1 MVEGAPFSVK
11 AAKASILAGMDLGCA
26 QGLIEASRLHVAAYA
41 SLDARR
47 QKYIADWVGRFN
59 GLTGLQAQPEPF
71 YDSKVKLSAKTTF
84 DAVTNALMT
93 TTLTERSGAA
103 HGDALSLVDRSI
115 VGTPIS
121 ISTIDRPVFRPDFST
136 GI

>member
-1 MVEGAPFSVK
+1 MVRGRARDGRRRHRPR
-11 AAKASILAGMDLGCA
+11 A
-26 QGLIEASRLHVAAYA
+26 VATT
-41 SLDARR
+41 
-47 QKYIADWVGRFN
+47 
-59 GLTGLQAQPEPF
+59 LTGLQAQPEPF
-71 YDSKVKLSAKTTF
+71 YDSKVTLSAKTTF